1 MIPEEPTQDNIQQLL
16 NSLPPNL
23 TPVERVL
30 LCQDGTNQTL
40 LSILFRTPVKVQV
53 LSQHE
58 LIPYQV
64 IIRWIKLVAVYPE
77 RSVKLPDQHG
87 APSETDMVFPPYEVT
102 VCLAES
108 VIPMKAN
115 SLGFLTAIKEEQKG
129 IGQILSATCT
139 NYERRIFG
147 LYADENIV
155 ARNYQIIGEG
165 VDVVITETF
174 PREALKKAGG
184 TVIL

>member
-1 MIPEEPTQDNIQQLL
+1 MTIPEESTQDNIQQLL

-30 LCQDGTNQTL
+30 LCHDGTNQTL
-40 LSILFRTPVKVQV
+40 LSILFDTPVKVQV
-53 LSQHE
+53 LSQLE

-64 IIRWIKLVAVYPE
+64 IIRWIKLVAEYSDE
-77 RSVKLPDQHG
+77 NK
-87 APSETDMVFPPYEVT
+87 VT

-115 SLGFLTAIKEEQKG
+115 SPGFLNAIKEQNMG
-129 IGQILSATCT
+129 IGQILSATGI

-155 ARNYQIIGEG
+155 ARNYQITGEG
-165 VDVVITETF
+165 VDLVITETF
-174 PREALKKAGG
+174 SRKALKKAGG
-184 TVIL
+184 MV

>member
-1 MIPEEPTQDNIQQLL
+1 MNIHEEPTQDNIKELL

-40 LSILFRTPVKVQV
+40 LSILFQVPVKVHV
-53 LSQHE
+53 LSQIE

-64 IIRWIKLVAVYPE
+64 IIRWIKLVAEYSDE
-77 RSVKLPDQHG
+77 NK
-87 APSETDMVFPPYEVT
+87 VT

-108 VIPMKAN
+108 VIPIKAN
-115 SLGFLTAIKEEQKG
+115 CEGFLTAIKEQHKG

-139 NYERRIFG
+139 SYERRIFG

-155 ARNYQIIGEG
+155 ARNYRITGEG

-174 PREALKKAGG
+174 SREALKKADGG
-184 TVIL
+184 

>member
-1 MIPEEPTQDNIQQLL
+1 MSIPEEPTQDNIQQLL

-30 LCQDGTNQTL
+30 LCHDGTSQTL
-40 LSILFRTPVKVQV
+40 LSILFQVPVKVKV

-64 IIRWIKLVAVYPE
+64 IIRWIKLVAEY
-77 RSVKLPDQHG
+77 
-87 APSETDMVFPPYEVT
+87 SEENKVT

-115 SLGFLTAIKEEQKG
+115 YAGFLTAIKEQQKG

-139 NYERRIFG
+139 SYERRIFG
-147 LYADENIV
+147 LYADENILS
-155 ARNYQIIGEG
+155 RYYQIIGEG
-165 VDVVITETF
+165 VDIVITETF
-174 PREALKKAGG
+174 SREALNKAEGM
-184 TVIL
+184 V

>member
-1 MIPEEPTQDNIQQLL
+1 MMNVPEEPTQDNIRQLL

-30 LCQDGTNQTL
+30 LCHDGTSQTL
-40 LSILFRTPVKVQV
+40 LSILFQTPVKVKV

-58 LIPYQV
+58 LIPYQA
-64 IIRWIKLVAVYPE
+64 IIRWIKLVAEY
-77 RSVKLPDQHG
+77 
-87 APSETDMVFPPYEVT
+87 SEDNQVT

-115 SLGFLTAIKEEQKG
+115 SPGFLTAIRERGMG
-129 IGQILSATCT
+129 IGQILSSTCT
-139 NYERRIFG
+139 KYERRIIG

-155 ARNYQIIGEG
+155 ARNYQITGAD
-165 VDVVITETF
+165 VDIVITETF
-174 PREALKKAGG
+174 SREALKKAGG
-184 TVIL
+184 MV

>member
-30 LCQDGTNQTL
+30 LCQDGTSQTL
-40 LSILFRTPVKVQV
+40 LSILFKVPVKVQV

-64 IIRWIKLVAVYPE
+64 IIRWIKLVAEY
-77 RSVKLPDQHG
+77 
-87 APSETDMVFPPYEVT
+87 SEDNRVT

-108 VIPMKAN
+108 VIPVKGN
-115 SLGFLTAIKEEQKG
+115 NPGFLTAIKEQQKG
-129 IGQILSATCT
+129 IGQILSSTCT
-139 NYERRIFG
+139 YYERHIFG
-147 LYADENIV
+147 LYTDENIV
-155 ARNYQIIGEG
+155 ARNYQITGED
-165 VDVVITETF
+165 VEVVITETF
-174 PREALKKAGG
+174 SREALKKAEGM
-184 TVIL
+184 VIL